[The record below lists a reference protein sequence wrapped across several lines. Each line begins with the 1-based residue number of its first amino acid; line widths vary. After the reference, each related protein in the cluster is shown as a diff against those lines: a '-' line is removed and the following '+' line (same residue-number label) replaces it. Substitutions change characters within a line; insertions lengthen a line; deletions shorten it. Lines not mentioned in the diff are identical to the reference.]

1 MRKARHL
8 SGCAGSEAHNQQP
21 QNNSPLAP
29 AQHPRV
35 HRAPAPPLSCGS
47 SDTVALI
54 FEAVALHL
62 RRTIPAL
69 SDLTLNDFDT
79 ALADLHPQIRELL
92 DEEIREAVT
101 EELIAREMEREE

>member
-62 RRTIPAL
+62 RRTIPVL
-69 SDLTLNDFDT
+69 SGLTLNDFDE
-79 ALADLHPQIRELL
+79 ALDDLRPQIAALL
-92 DEEIREAVT
+92 DHEIREALLH
-101 EELIAREMEREE
+101 EGD